1 MIKKLRLRFIL
12 AALLSVLFVLSCTML
27 IINGLDYSSMESHAQ
42 TTLANIN
49 DVGTDEYSYYMN
61 PNRPMNRDD
70 GFLREHYFLVDF
82 DSNGEVTRTNFMH
95 IFSINEEE
103 GVEMA
108 KKVYAK
114 ESKTGSSGNFRYQ
127 KREKEDK
134 LTIAFLDITEKVN
147 SFNNSLV
154 TSLTVSGISYG
165 AFAVI
170 IVLAS
175 LIAFRNS
182 AESYRKQK
190 AFITNASHELKTP
203 LTIISTDLEIIEM
216 DYGQNEWSESIRD
229 QVNRLTTM
237 TNQLV
242 TLSKLGE
249 DSSNYQFETISLS
262 ELAKACIDSFL
273 PSFQKRGLSFKQ
285 EIGEQIIMR
294 GSKNLLNELFYI
306 FFDNALKYA
315 KDNGEVG
322 VKIEPN
328 KGKINLTF
336 YNDIDDDEID
346 TSQLMERFYRSPNA
360 KKEGTGIGLSIAKEI
375 IEHHKGKINIS
386 IKNNKIIFAIV
397 FPSKMKGKK

>member
-1 MIKKLRLRFIL
+1 M
-12 AALLSVLFVLSCTML
+12 
-27 IINGLDYSSMESHAQ
+27 
-42 TTLANIN
+42 
-49 DVGTDEYSYYMN
+49 
-61 PNRPMNRDD
+61 
-70 GFLREHYFLVDF
+70 
-82 DSNGEVTRTNFMH
+82 
-95 IFSINEEE
+95 
-103 GVEMA
+103 
-108 KKVYAK
+108 
-114 ESKTGSSGNFRYQ
+114 
-127 KREKEDK
+127 
-134 LTIAFLDITEKVN
+134 DITEKLS
-147 SFNNSLV
+147 SFNSSL
-154 TSLTVSGISYG
+154 TASLTVSSISYG

-249 DSSNYQFETISLS
+249 SSLNYQFETISLS

-285 EIGEQIIMR
+285 EVGEQIIMR
-294 GSKNLLNELFYI
+294 GSKSLLNELFYI

-315 KDNGEVG
+315 KDGGEVG
-322 VKIEPN
+322 VKIESN

-336 YNDIDDDEID
+336 YNDVDDTEMD

-397 FPSKMKGKK
+397 FPSKMKGKQ